1 MVCGKGGAGKS
12 AISVLMSRLLAEK
25 YIVYLVDSDESNELL
40 PRMLGAELPRPLVEY
55 LGGKQNIFKIGEVD
69 LAKALETAGE
79 GIRLGSLPE
88 GFVSKSPEGIS
99 LVTIGK
105 VRKLGEGC
113 ACPFNFLTR
122 VFLKNLRLSRSEM
135 LIVDTDAGVEHV
147 GRGVEEGCD
156 GVLAVIDPTAESIA
170 LAGILKETAKRSGKR
185 FWAVVNK
192 ATPEVTGVIER
203 ISTGRDLK
211 IDGFIRFDEDIFES
225 CLEGGRLRAGRSV
238 NDIKAILERIGLL

>member
-12 AISVLMSRLLAEK
+12 SISVLMSRLLAEK
-25 YIVYLVDSDESNELL
+25 YSVYLLDSDESNELL
-40 PRMLGAELPRPLVEY
+40 PRMLEAQSPRPLVEY
-55 LGGKQNIFKIGEVD
+55 LGGKKNIFKIGEVNI
-69 LAKALETAGE
+69 AKALETASG
-79 GIRLGSLPE
+79 GIRLSSLPK
-88 GFVSKSPEGIS
+88 GFVSKSPEGIG

-135 LIVDTDAGVEHV
+135 LVVDTDAGVEHV

-170 LAGILKETAKRSGKR
+170 LAVILKETAERSGKR
-185 FWAVVNK
+185 FWTVVNK

-203 ISTGRDLK
+203 LSTKRDLK
-211 IDGFIRFDEDIFES
+211 IDGFIRFDEDIFKS
-225 CLEGGRLRAGRSV
+225 CLEGGRLRAGKAMMDV
-238 NDIKAILERIGLL
+238 KAILERIGLL